1 MEETNWIK
9 AIMEL
14 EILEEKLKLN
24 VKDNDSNKN

>member
-1 MEETNWIK
+1 MEETNWIN